1 MKKLLPLF
9 LLLIIGYAQAQVL
22 WYGDPNRNYKDSFY
36 RLSRE
41 SGETGTVTTTND
53 ANHGKVWV
61 INKPYGEK
69 RCELARTEGTVNSY
83 TPKEGD
89 MLYLG
94 WRMKVEIAGASNPSG
109 FAVFQWKS
117 TNTHSQNY
125 PFIFGYSGNSVSMS
139 AYDAGTG
146 SQSSRQ
152 EKLCSKFVGEGNWV
166 SIVVAVK
173 VSRNEN
179 IGYLECWYDG
189 VKQTMPG
196 GGTRFKH
203 RTLDDNGNYCKWGA
217 YNEASRYF
225 DITVSFDEMR
235 FGTTLASVQD
245 PLGGNIVENNP
256 PTVSVTAPAN
266 NATFTL
272 GETISLAANASDSD
286 GSVTKVNFKIDGG
299 YHSTDISAEYT
310 GSFTPTTAGS
320 YSIAAKAFDN
330 DGGETEKS
338 ITIHVVE
345 ANRPPTGSFA
355 LPSFSTIEEGY
366 SALHVEVSASDPDND
381 PLNLVLRIDGI
392 TSRPNGESSAP
403 YEWGHATTPEP
414 NETLNLTPGDH
425 VFEVTISDGISSV
438 KIEKTITV
446 TEKRAPFLGSP
457 IVIPGIL
464 EAENYDKGG
473 EGEAYS
479 DVDEINNG
487 GDYRTDAVDV
497 AEIAAGNYTIGWT
510 AAGEWLEY
518 TVDVAESADYDLTF
532 YYSSG
537 SQSAGD
543 VSLYADG
550 SNLFSQFTL
559 PLTGGWNDY
568 QTMVKSNV
576 NISAGEQVLRININN
591 GGFNLDKIEFKKS
604 VITATKGSQ
613 FDTWGIYPNP
623 STGVFYL
630 GNSSPWQVFDLLGN
644 RVISGDGAQVDLSA
658 FTPGTYVIEMNGTY
672 KRIILE

>member
-1 MKKLLPLF
+1 MKKLLS
-9 LLLIIGYAQAQVL
+9 LLLLFVIGYVNAQVL

-53 ANHGKVWV
+53 ATHGKVWV
-61 INKPYGEK
+61 VNKPNGDK

-94 WRMKVEIAGASNPSG
+94 WRMKVEIAGSNSPSG

-125 PFIFGYSGNSVSMS
+125 PFIFGYGGNSIEMS

-173 VSRNEN
+173 VSKNEN

-217 YNEASRYF
+217 YNEASRNF
-225 DITVSFDEMR
+225 NITVSFDEMR

-245 PLGGNIVENNP
+245 PLIGSVVTNNP
-256 PTVSVTAPAN
+256 PAVNVTAPGN

-272 GETISLAANASDSD
+272 GETIGLAASASDGD
-286 GSVTKVNFKIDGG
+286 GTVTKVNFKIDGG
-299 YHSTDISAEYT
+299 YHSTDINAPFT
-310 GSFTPTTAGS
+310 GSFTPTVAGT
-320 YSIAAKAFDN
+320 YTVGAKAFDD
-330 DGGETEKS
+330 DGAETEKT
-338 ITIHVVE
+338 ITVHVVE
-345 ANRPPTGSFA
+345 ANRPPTGSFQ
-355 LPSFSTIEEGY
+355 LPTFASIVEGY
-366 SALHVEVSASDPDND
+366 DALHIEVSASDPDND
-381 PLNLVLRIDGI
+381 PLNLVLRIDGV

-403 YEWGHATTPEP
+403 YEWGHPTTPEP
-414 NETLNLTPGDH
+414 NETLNLTPGEH
-425 VFEVTISDGISSV
+425 VFEVTISDGSASV
-438 KIEKTITV
+438 KIEMTITV
-446 TEKRAPFLGSP
+446 IEKRVPFTGHP
-457 IVIPGIL
+457 ILIPGIL
-464 EAENYDKGG
+464 ETEDYDKGG

-479 DVDEINNG
+479 DVDDINNG

-497 AEIAAGNYTIGWT
+497 AEIDAGNYTIGWT
-510 AAGEWLEY
+510 LAGEWLEY
-518 TVDVAESADYDLTF
+518 TVDVAETADYDLTF
-532 YYSSG
+532 YYSAG
-537 SQSAGD
+537 SQAAGD
-543 VSLYADG
+543 VSLNANGID
-550 SNLFSQFTL
+550 LFSEISF
-559 PLTGGWNDY
+559 PVTGDWNDY
-568 QTMVKSNV
+568 QTIVKPNV
-576 NISAGEQVLRININN
+576 NLPAGQQVLRIDIIN
-591 GGFNLDKIEFKKS
+591 GGFNLDKIEFKRS
-604 VITATKGSQ
+604 VVTA
-613 FDTWGIYPNP
+613 FDKMSVREFEIYPNP
-623 STGVFYL
+623 STGVFSL
-630 GNSSPWQVFDLLGN
+630 KNAAHWDVFDLQGN
-644 RVISGDGAQVDLSA
+644 TIISGNDSPVDLTGFASGA
-658 FTPGTYVIEMNGTY
+658 YVILVNGTF